1 MGSHTLTC
9 TPQPH
14 TLPSHITWLESQ
26 QALQV
31 AKAQVMQLWDQ
42 PWALPVLTLTWS
54 SRAAEWATL
63 ELVQAGNQEVL
74 HPITNPL
81 SHKSPKSLM
90 VWKPDAAI
98 GHSRDGQAFSL
109 PQLCCIHYQWKGSCF
124 RNCNPGLQGIKMNQQ
139 RNIVTKPTS
148 AFFLF
153 FVF

>member
-90 VWKPDAAI
+90 VWKPDAVPLGTA
-98 GHSRDGQAFSL
+98 GMEKPSRCHSSAASTPSEKVPASGTAT
-109 PQLCCIHYQWKGSCF
+109 
-124 RNCNPGLQGIKMNQQ
+124 QGYK
-139 RNIVTKPTS
+139 VLK
-148 AFFLF
+148 
-153 FVF
+153 